1 MTISDDFTA
10 YWDAVDAELAALDP
24 APALTGTPLRSTPF
38 STSYDLRLTSV
49 GPYRIF
55 GYLSVPHGD
64 GPFPA
69 LLNTPRY
76 GSVNNPPHWDD
87 RQRYVVLTIMH
98 RGQRLADT
106 PFSASYPGLLTMGI
120 ESPETWIYRGI
131 LADILRG
138 AEYLLS
144 HPWVDPARVGIAGD
158 DLALIA
164 AARRPGF
171 ATLNLSMF
179 HLYRI
184 LDARLR
190 TDAYPI
196 EELNEY
202 LAMYPGAVDAV
213 ANTLSY
219 FDPIAHASFFTGTTI
234 LPEQGPGALN
244 GPEWLDP
251 LRTALG
257 GSVIPYRLAHEGG
270 TDHDALDA
278 LLAEQ
283 LGAPPLPRLWP
294 AAMEEIQ
301 PHNFEA
307 R

>member
-1 MTISDDFTA
+1 MIESAEFTA
-10 YWDAVDAELAALDP
+10 YWDAIDAELAALDP
-24 APALTGTPLRSTPF
+24 APALTATPLRSTPF
-38 STSYDLRLTSV
+38 STAWDLKLTSI

-55 GYLSVPHGD
+55 GYLSVPHGE

-87 RQRYVVLTIMH
+87 RQRYVVLTLMH

-106 PFSASYPGLLTMGI
+106 PFAAAYPGLLTLGI

-131 LADILRG
+131 LADIMRG
-138 AEYLLS
+138 AEYLLA
-144 HPWVDPARVGIAGD
+144 HPRVDRSRVAITGD

-171 ATLNLSMF
+171 STLDLTAPF
-179 HLYRI
+179 FYRI
-184 LDARLR
+184 LEARLH

-196 EELNEY
+196 EEISEY
-202 LAMYPGAVDAV
+202 LAFNAGSEARV
-213 ANTLSY
+213 ATTLSY
-219 FDPIAHASFFTGTTI
+219 FDPIAHAPAFTGTTI
-234 LPEQGPGALN
+234 LSEQDPGELN
-244 GPEWLDP
+244 GPEWLEP
-251 LRTALG
+251 LRNALG
-257 GSVIPYRLAHEGG
+257 GPVIPYRLAHEGG

-283 LGAPPLPRLWP
+283 LGVSPLPRLWP
-294 AAMEEIQ
+294 VAKVAIG
-301 PHNFEA
+301 
-307 R
+307 

>member
-1 MTISDDFTA
+1 MTKPADFTA
-10 YWDAVDAELAALDP
+10 YWDAIDTELSTIDP
-24 APALTGTPLRSTPF
+24 APALTETPLRSTEF
-38 STSYDLRLTSV
+38 STSYDLKITST

-55 GYLSVPHGD
+55 GYLSVPKGE

-69 LLNTPRY
+69 LLHTPRY

-87 RQRYVVLTIMH
+87 RQRYVVLSIMH

-106 PFSASYPGLLTMGI
+106 PFIAEYPGLLTLGI

-144 HPWVDPARVGIAGD
+144 HPSVDAKRVAIAGD

-171 ATLNLSMF
+171 STVNLTMT
-179 HLYRI
+179 HLYRL

-196 EELNEY
+196 EEISEY
-202 LAMYPGAVDAV
+202 LAMYPESAGAI

-219 FDPIAHASFFTGTTI
+219 FDPIAHAPAFAGTTI
-234 LPEQGPGALN
+234 LSEQDPGALN

-251 LRTALG
+251 LRNAIG
-257 GSVIPYRLAHEGG
+257 GPVISYRLTHEGG
-270 TDHDALDA
+270 ADHDALDA

-283 LGAPPLPRLWP
+283 MGVSPLPRLWP
-294 AAMEEIQ
+294 AAKVAIG
-301 PHNFEA
+301 
-307 R
+307 

>member
-1 MTISDDFTA
+1 MTTHTDFSA
-10 YWDAVDAELAALDP
+10 YWDAIDAELAAIDP
-24 APALTGTPLRSTPF
+24 APASTETPLRSTPF
-38 STSYDLRLTSV
+38 STSYSVRLTSI
-49 GPYRIF
+49 GRYRIF
-55 GYLSVPHGD
+55 GYLSVPHGE

-69 LLNTPRY
+69 LLQTPRY

-106 PFSASYPGLLTMGI
+106 PFAAEYPGLLTLGI

-144 HPWVDPARVGIAGD
+144 HPKVDSNRAGIAGD

-164 AARRPGF
+164 AARRPSF
-171 ATLNLSMF
+171 STLNLTAPF
-179 HLYRI
+179 FYRI

-196 EELNEY
+196 EELNEH
-202 LAMYPGAVDAV
+202 LATYPETMDAV

-219 FDPIAHASFFTGTTI
+219 FEPATHAPSYTGTTI
-234 LPEQGPGALN
+234 LSEQDPGALN
-244 GPEWLDP
+244 GPESLDP
-251 LRTALG
+251 LRHALG
-257 GSVIPYRLAHEGG
+257 GPVIPYRLAHEGG

-278 LLAEQ
+278 LLAAQ
-283 LGAPPLPRLWP
+283 LGVAPFPRLWP
-294 AAMEEIQ
+294 AAMEAI
-301 PHNFEA
+301 

>member
-1 MTISDDFTA
+1 MTTSPDFAA
-10 YWDAVDAELAALDP
+10 YWDAIDAELAALDP
-24 APALTGTPLRSTPF
+24 APALTVTPLRSTPF
-38 STSYDLRLTSV
+38 STAWDLKLTSI

-69 LLNTPRY
+69 LLHTPRY

-87 RQRYVVLTIMH
+87 RQRYVVLTLMH

-106 PFSASYPGLLTMGI
+106 PFAAEYPGLLTLGI
-120 ESPETWIYRGI
+120 DSPATWVYRGI

-138 AEYLLS
+138 AEYLLA
-144 HPWVDPARVGIAGD
+144 HPRVDRTRVGIAGD

-171 ATLNLSMF
+171 SVLNLTAPF
-179 HLYRI
+179 LYRI
-184 LDARLR
+184 LDARLQ

-196 EELNEY
+196 EEVTEY
-202 LAMYPGAVDAV
+202 LAFHASAEAAV
-213 ANTLSY
+213 AGTLAY
-219 FDPIAHASFFTGTTI
+219 FDPVAHAPAFTGTTI
-234 LPEQGPGALN
+234 LSEQDPGTLN

-251 LRTALG
+251 LRNALG
-257 GSVIPYRLAHEGG
+257 GPVRPYRLSHEGG

-278 LLAEQ
+278 LLASQ
-283 LGAPPLPRLWP
+283 LGVTPLPRLWP
-294 AAMEEIQ
+294 AAKV
-301 PHNFEA
+301 PVPGS
-307 R
+307 

>member
-1 MTISDDFTA
+1 MTTPADFDG
-10 YWDAVDAELAALDP
+10 YWNAIDRELAAIDP
-24 APALTGTPLRSTPF
+24 ASALTETPLRSTPF
-38 STSYDLRLTSV
+38 STSYDLRLTSI

-55 GYLSVPHGD
+55 GYLSVPHGE
-64 GPFPA
+64 GPFPS
-69 LLNTPRY
+69 LLHTPRY

-106 PFSASYPGLLTMGI
+106 PFSAPYPGLLTMGI
-120 ESPETWIYRGI
+120 DSPQTWIYRGI
-131 LADILRG
+131 LADIMRG
-138 AEYLLS
+138 AEYLRA
-144 HPWVDPARVGIAGD
+144 HPKVDPARVAVAGD

-171 ATLNLSMF
+171 STLNLTMF
-179 HLYRI
+179 HLYRL

-196 EELNEY
+196 EEVNEY
-202 LAMYPGAVDAV
+202 LATYPNKVEAV

-219 FDPIAHASFFTGTTI
+219 FDPIAHAPSFTGTTI
-234 LPEQGPGALN
+234 LSEQDPGALN

-251 LRTALG
+251 LRRALG
-257 GSVIPYRLAHEGG
+257 GPVIPYRLAHEGG

-283 LGAPPLPRLWP
+283 LGVLSLPRLWP
-294 AAMEEIQ
+294 AAMVAI
-301 PHNFEA
+301 

>member
-1 MTISDDFTA
+1 MTTPPDFDA
-10 YWDAVDAELAALDP
+10 YWDAIDRELAGNDP
-24 APALTGTPLRSTPF
+24 APALTETPLRSTPF
-38 STSYDLRLTSV
+38 STSWDLRLTSI

-55 GYLSVPHGD
+55 GYLSVPHGE

-106 PFSASYPGLLTMGI
+106 PFSAPYPGLLTMGI
-120 ESPETWIYRGI
+120 DSPQTWIYRGI
-131 LADILRG
+131 LADIMRG

-144 HPWVDPARVGIAGD
+144 HPAVDPARVAIAGD
-158 DLALIA
+158 DLALVVA
-164 AARRPGF
+164 GRRPGF
-171 ATLNLSMF
+171 SALNLTMF

-196 EELNEY
+196 EEVNEY
-202 LAMYPGAVDAV
+202 LATYPHKADAV

-219 FDPIAHASFFTGTTI
+219 FDPVGHASAFTGTTT
-234 LPEQGPGALN
+234 LSEQDPGTLN

-251 LRTALG
+251 LLHALG
-257 GSVIPYRLAHEGG
+257 GPVIPYRLAHEGG

-278 LLAEQ
+278 LLSTQ
-283 LGAPPLPRLWP
+283 LGVTPRPRLWP
-294 AAMEEIQ
+294 AAMDAIVS
-301 PHNFEA
+301 
-307 R
+307 

>member
-1 MTISDDFTA
+1 MTKPADFTA
-10 YWDAVDAELAALDP
+10 YWDAIDTELAAIDP
-24 APALTGTPLRSTPF
+24 APALTKTPLRSTEF
-38 STSYDLRLTSV
+38 STSYDLKLTSI
-49 GPYRIF
+49 GPYRLF
-55 GYLSVPHGD
+55 GFLSVPKGD

-69 LLNTPRY
+69 LLQTPRY

-87 RQRYVVLTIMH
+87 RQRYMVLTIMH

-106 PFSASYPGLLTMGI
+106 PFKAEYPGLLTLGI
-120 ESPETWIYRGI
+120 ESPETWSYRAI

-144 HPWVDPARVGIAGD
+144 HPKIDPSRVGIVGD

-164 AARRPGF
+164 ASRRPGF
-171 ATLNLSMF
+171 STLNLTMT
-179 HLYRI
+179 HLYRL

-196 EELNEY
+196 EEISEY
-202 LAMYPGAVDAV
+202 LTMYPESADDI
-213 ANTLSY
+213 ANTLGY
-219 FDPIAHASFFTGTTI
+219 FDPTAHAPTFTGTTI
-234 LPEQGPGALN
+234 LSEQDPGALN

-257 GSVIPYRLAHEGG
+257 GPVIPYRLAHEGG

-283 LGAPPLPRLWP
+283 MGVSPLPRLWP
-294 AAMEEIQ
+294 VAKVALG
-301 PHNFEA
+301 
-307 R
+307 

>member
-1 MTISDDFTA
+1 MTIPPDFDA
-10 YWDAVDAELAALDP
+10 YWNELDCELATIDP
-24 APALTGTPLRSTPF
+24 APALTKTPQRSTPF
-38 STSYDLRLTSV
+38 STSWDVRLTST

-106 PFSASYPGLLTMGI
+106 PFSAPYPGLLTMDI
-120 ESPETWIYRGI
+120 HSPKTWIYRGI
-131 LADILRG
+131 LADIMRG
-138 AEYLLS
+138 AEYLLV
-144 HPWVDPARVGIAGD
+144 HPAVDPARVAITGD

-171 ATLNLSMF
+171 STLTLSMY

-184 LDARLR
+184 LDACLR

-202 LAMYPGAVDAV
+202 LAMCPDKADAV

-219 FDPIAHASFFTGTTI
+219 FDPIAHAPSFIGTTI
-234 LPEQGPGALN
+234 LSEQDPGALN

-251 LRTALG
+251 LRQALG
-257 GSVIPYRLAHEGG
+257 GPVVPYRLAHEGG

-278 LLAEQ
+278 LLAGQ
-283 LGAPPLPRLWP
+283 LGVSALPRLWP
-294 AAMEEIQ
+294 TAMEEIG
-301 PHNFEA
+301 
-307 R
+307 

>member
-1 MTISDDFTA
+1 MTTPADFTA
-10 YWDAVDAELAALDP
+10 YWDAIDTELAVIDP
-24 APALTGTPLRSTPF
+24 APALTETPLRSTPF
-38 STSYDLRLTSV
+38 STSYDLRLTSI

-55 GYLSVPHGD
+55 GFLSVPHGE
-64 GPFPA
+64 GPFPG
-69 LLNTPRY
+69 LLHTPRY
-76 GSVNNPPHWDD
+76 GSVNNPAHWDD
-87 RQRYVVLTIMH
+87 RQRYVVLSIMH

-106 PFSASYPGLLTMGI
+106 PFKAEYPGLLTLGI
-120 ESPETWIYRGI
+120 DSPDSWVYRGI
-131 LADILRG
+131 LADIMRG

-144 HPWVDPARVGIAGD
+144 HPSVDPDHIGLAGD

-164 AARRPGF
+164 ASRRPGF
-171 ATLNLSMF
+171 STLNLTMP

-196 EELNEY
+196 EELSEY
-202 LAMYPGAVDAV
+202 LAMYPDTADAV

-219 FDPIAHASFFTGTTI
+219 FDPIAHAPAFTGTTI
-234 LPEQGPGALN
+234 LSEQDPGALN

-251 LRTALG
+251 LRNALG
-257 GSVIPYRLAHEGG
+257 GPVIPYRLAHEGG

-283 LGAPPLPRLWP
+283 MGVSPLPRLWP
-294 AAMEEIQ
+294 AAKLAIG
-301 PHNFEA
+301 
-307 R
+307 

>member
-1 MTISDDFTA
+1 MTTPSDFAA
-10 YWDAVDAELAALDP
+10 YWDAIDAELDGIDP
-24 APALTGTPLRSTPF
+24 APASTETPLRSTEF
-38 STSYDLRLTSV
+38 STSYDVKLTSI

-55 GYLSVPHGD
+55 GYLSVPKGE

-69 LLNTPRY
+69 LLQSPRY
-76 GSVNNPPHWDD
+76 GSVNTPPHWDD

-106 PFSASYPGLLTMGI
+106 PFRAEYPGLLTVGI

-131 LADILRG
+131 LADIMRG
-138 AEYLLS
+138 ADYLLA
-144 HPWVDPARVGIAGD
+144 HPKVDPARVAIAGD
-158 DLALIA
+158 DLGLIA

-171 ATLNLSMF
+171 STLNLTMF

-190 TDAYPI
+190 SDAYPV

-202 LAMYPGAVDAV
+202 LAMCPDSADAV
-213 ANTLSY
+213 ARTLSY
-219 FDPIAHASFFTGTTI
+219 FDPLTHAPAFSGTTI
-234 LPEQGPGALN
+234 LSEQDPGTLN

-251 LRTALG
+251 LRNALG
-257 GSVIPYRLAHEGG
+257 GPVVPYRLAHEGG

-278 LLAEQ
+278 LLAEEM
-283 LGAPPLPRLWP
+283 GVSPLPRLWP
-294 AAMEEIQ
+294 VAMEVI
-301 PHNFEA
+301 